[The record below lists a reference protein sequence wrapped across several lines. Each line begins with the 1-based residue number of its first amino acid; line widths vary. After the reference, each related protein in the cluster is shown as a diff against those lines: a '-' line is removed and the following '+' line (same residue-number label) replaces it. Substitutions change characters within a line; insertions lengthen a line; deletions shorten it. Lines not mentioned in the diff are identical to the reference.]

1 MMERGTGTM
10 RPGRLA
16 ALQARSIAMT
26 RAADQLHL
34 TQSTAS
40 THLRSLEQC
49 LGTTLLLR
57 RGQGGVNLTEDGQRL
72 YPLAKKILTQCQAL
86 ADAAGDPRRLASLP
100 LMLGASTV
108 PGQYMLPALMAA
120 FCRKHP
126 QYRCE
131 LRHGDSAQIH
141 RLLQNG
147 QIRMGF
153 VGSRMD
159 TAGMAYHPLLRDEL
173 VMVTPNTPHYQAAH
187 RRSARGL
194 ELLGEP
200 TIAREQGSG
209 TDRTLLQYMARMG
222 YSTGK
227 LRIVARLEDPEAIKR
242 MVVQGAGVS
251 VLSALSVMQ
260 EQQEDRVLVFPMDET
275 GLQRTIY
282 LAHRQGMTASAAEKL
297 FLSFVQGYYHT
308 T

>member
-1 MMERGTGTM
+1 MVEYTLRQ
-10 RPGRLA
+10 LEVFA
-16 ALQARSIAMT
+16 AAAEQESLT
-26 RAADQLHL
+26 RAAELLHL

-40 THLRSLEQC
+40 THLRTLEQC
-49 LGTTLLLR
+49 LGVPLLLR
-57 RGQGGVNLTEDGQRL
+57 RGQGGVALTEEGHRL
-72 YPLAKKILTQCQAL
+72 YPMVKKILSQCQTL
-86 ADAAGDPRRLASLP
+86 EAAARDPERQTALP
-100 LMLGASTV
+100 LLLGASTV
-108 PGQYMLPALMAA
+108 PGQYMLPELMAA
-120 FCRKHP
+120 FLQRHP
-126 QYRCE
+126 TYRYE
-131 LRHGDSAQIH
+131 LRHGDSAQVH
-141 RLLQNG
+141 KLLQSG
-147 QIRMGF
+147 QVRFGF
-153 VGSRMD
+153 VGSRAEGDAMV
-159 TAGMAYHPLLRDEL
+159 YYPLQEDEL

-187 RRSARGL
+187 RRGTRGL

-260 EQQEDRVLVFPMDET
+260 EQQEGRVLVFPMDET

>member
-1 MMERGTGTM
+1 MIEYTLRQLEVFT
-10 RPGRLA
+10 A
-16 ALQARSIAMT
+16 ATEQESLT

-57 RGQGGVNLTEDGQRL
+57 RGQGGVTLTEDGQRL

-100 LMLGASTV
+100 LLLGASTV

-173 VMVTPNTPHYQAAH
+173 DGDAQHAPLSGGA
-187 RRSARGL
+187 SAGH
-194 ELLGEP
+194 P
-200 TIAREQGSG
+200 
-209 TDRTLLQYMARMG
+209 
-222 YSTGK
+222 
-227 LRIVARLEDPEAIKR
+227 
-242 MVVQGAGVS
+242 GAG
-251 VLSALSVMQ
+251 A
-260 EQQEDRVLVFPMDET
+260 T
-275 GLQRTIY
+275 GR
-282 LAHRQGMTASAAEKL
+282 ADHRPRAGLRHRSDAAAVYGPHGL
-297 FLSFVQGYYHT
+297 
-308 T
+308 

>member
-1 MMERGTGTM
+1 
-10 RPGRLA
+10 
-16 ALQARSIAMT
+16 
-26 RAADQLHL
+26 
-34 TQSTAS
+34 
-40 THLRSLEQC
+40 
-49 LGTTLLLR
+49 
-57 RGQGGVNLTEDGQRL
+57 
-72 YPLAKKILTQCQAL
+72 
-86 ADAAGDPRRLASLP
+86 
-100 LMLGASTV
+100 MLGASTV

-159 TAGMAYHPLLRDEL
+159 TTGTAYHPLLRDEL

-187 RRSARGL
+187 RRGARGL

-260 EQQEDRVLVFPMDET
+260 EQQEGRVLVFPMDET

>member
-1 MMERGTGTM
+1 MIEYTLRQLEVFT
-10 RPGRLA
+10 A
-16 ALQARSIAMT
+16 ATEQESLT

-57 RGQGGVNLTEDGQRL
+57 RGQGGVTLTEDGQRL
-72 YPLAKKILTQCQAL
+72 YPLAKKILAQCQAL

-100 LMLGASTV
+100 LLLGASTV

-187 RRSARGL
+187 RRAPGGWSYWASRPSPESRAPAPIGRCCSIW
-194 ELLGEP
+194 P
-200 TIAREQGSG
+200 AWAIAPASCVSWPVW
-209 TDRTLLQYMARMG
+209 RTPRPLNAWWFRAPAYRCC
-222 YSTGK
+222 
-227 LRIVARLEDPEAIKR
+227 RLYP
-242 MVVQGAGVS
+242 
-251 VLSALSVMQ
+251 
-260 EQQEDRVLVFPMDET
+260 
-275 GLQRTIY
+275 
-282 LAHRQGMTASAAEKL
+282 
-297 FLSFVQGYYHT
+297 
-308 T
+308 

>member
-1 MMERGTGTM
+1 MIEYTLRQLEVFT
-10 RPGRLA
+10 A
-16 ALQARSIAMT
+16 ATEQESLT

-57 RGQGGVNLTEDGQRL
+57 RGQGGVTLTEDGQRL
-72 YPLAKKILTQCQAL
+72 YPLAKKILAQCQAL

-100 LMLGASTV
+100 LLLGASTV

-126 QYRCE
+126 QYHCE

-187 RRSARGL
+187 RRGARGL
-194 ELLGEP
+194 DLLGEP

-260 EQQEDRVLVFPMDET
+260 EQQEGRVLVFPMDET

>member
-1 MMERGTGTM
+1 MIEYTLRQLEVFT
-10 RPGRLA
+10 A
-16 ALQARSIAMT
+16 ATEQESLT

-57 RGQGGVNLTEDGQRL
+57 RGQGGVTLTEDGQRL
-72 YPLAKKILTQCQAL
+72 YPLAKKILAQCQAL

-141 RLLQNG
+141 RLL
-147 QIRMGF
+147 
-153 VGSRMD
+153 
-159 TAGMAYHPLLRDEL
+159 
-173 VMVTPNTPHYQAAH
+173 
-187 RRSARGL
+187 
-194 ELLGEP
+194 
-200 TIAREQGSG
+200 
-209 TDRTLLQYMARMG
+209 
-222 YSTGK
+222 
-227 LRIVARLEDPEAIKR
+227 
-242 MVVQGAGVS
+242 
-251 VLSALSVMQ
+251 
-260 EQQEDRVLVFPMDET
+260 
-275 GLQRTIY
+275 
-282 LAHRQGMTASAAEKL
+282 
-297 FLSFVQGYYHT
+297 
-308 T
+308 

>member
-1 MMERGTGTM
+1 MIEYTLRQLEVFT
-10 RPGRLA
+10 A
-16 ALQARSIAMT
+16 ATEQESLT
-26 RAADQLHL
+26 RAAEQLHL

-40 THLRSLEQC
+40 THLRSLEQS
-49 LGTTLLLR
+49 LGVTLLLR
-57 RGQGGVNLTEDGQRL
+57 RGQGGVTLTEDGQRL

-100 LMLGASTV
+100 LLLGASTV
-108 PGQYMLPALMAA
+108 PGPSMLPELMAA
-120 FCRKHP
+120 FCQKHP

-159 TAGMAYHPLLRDEL
+159 TDSMVYYPLLRDEL

-187 RRSARGL
+187 RRGAQGR
-194 ELLGEP
+194 ELLGEA

-209 TDRTLLQYMARMG
+209 TDRTLQQYMARMG
-222 YSTGK
+222 YDTGR
-227 LRIVARLEDPEAIKR
+227 LHIVARLEDPEAIKR
-242 MVVQGAGVS
+242 MVAQGAGVS
-251 VLSALSVMQ
+251 VLSALSVKR
-260 EQQEDRVLVFPMDET
+260 EQQEGRVLVFPMDET

-282 LAHRQGMTASAAEKL
+282 LAHRQGMTPSTAEKQ
-297 FLSFVQGYYHT
+297 FLTFVQGYYHT
-308 T
+308 I

>member
-1 MMERGTGTM
+1 MPMTSSGSAKASTGPRRVGSQRQARPQSAVIERGTGTM

-16 ALQARSIAMT
+16 A
-26 RAADQLHL
+26 
-34 TQSTAS
+34 
-40 THLRSLEQC
+40 
-49 LGTTLLLR
+49 
-57 RGQGGVNLTEDGQRL
+57 
-72 YPLAKKILTQCQAL
+72 
-86 ADAAGDPRRLASLP
+86 LP

-131 LRHGDSAQIH
+131 LRHGNSAQIH

-159 TAGMAYHPLLRDEL
+159 TTGMAYHPLLRDEL

-187 RRSARGL
+187 RRGARGL
-194 ELLGEP
+194 DLLGEP

-260 EQQEDRVLVFPMDET
+260 EQQEGRVLVFPMDEM

>member
-1 MMERGTGTM
+1 MTSSGSARASTGPRRVGSQRQARPQSAVMERGTGTM

-16 ALQARSIAMT
+16 A
-26 RAADQLHL
+26 
-34 TQSTAS
+34 
-40 THLRSLEQC
+40 
-49 LGTTLLLR
+49 
-57 RGQGGVNLTEDGQRL
+57 
-72 YPLAKKILTQCQAL
+72 
-86 ADAAGDPRRLASLP
+86 LP

-159 TAGMAYHPLLRDEL
+159 TTGMAYHPLLRDEL

-187 RRSARGL
+187 RRGARGL
-194 ELLGEP
+194 DLLGEP
-200 TIAREQGSG
+200 TIA
-209 TDRTLLQYMARMG
+209 
-222 YSTGK
+222 
-227 LRIVARLEDPEAIKR
+227 
-242 MVVQGAGVS
+242 
-251 VLSALSVMQ
+251 
-260 EQQEDRVLVFPMDET
+260 
-275 GLQRTIY
+275 
-282 LAHRQGMTASAAEKL
+282 
-297 FLSFVQGYYHT
+297 
-308 T
+308 